1 MKKGRSAELA
11 AGQKALNRLLIV
23 DDDKQY
29 GEAIVTAA
37 RKRGIDARLASGRVE
52 FEALYQSFEPNM
64 LVLDLFLQQEDCY
77 PILAYLSVKRCTAP
91 IFFLSGFNR
100 HWLGAASELARSC
113 GLLVADVFEKQRDG
127 ISALMFKLESYKI
140 REPAL
145 R

>member
-1 MKKGRSAELA
+1 MKKVKSAE
-11 AGQKALNRLLIV
+11 AGGQPALNRLLIV

-29 GEAIVTAA
+29 GEAIVAA
-37 RKRGIDARLASGRVE
+37 AMKRGIDARLAFGRVD

-91 IFFLSGFNR
+91 LFFLSGFNR

-127 ISALMFKLESYKI
+127 VSALMFKLESYKI
-140 REPAL
+140 RETGM

>member
-1 MKKGRSAELA
+1 MKKVKSPE
-11 AGQKALNRLLIV
+11 AGGQPALNRLLIV

-29 GEAIVTAA
+29 GEAIVAA
-37 RKRGIDARLASGRVE
+37 AMKRGIDARLAFGRVD
-52 FEALYQSFEPNM
+52 FEALYQCFEPNM

-91 IFFLSGFNR
+91 LFFLSGFNR

-127 ISALMFKLESYKI
+127 VPALMFKLESYKI
-140 REPAL
+140 REPGI